1 MMNNLSEWWKRGVVY
16 QIYPRSFQDG
26 DGDGIGDIAGII
38 QRLDYLEWLGVDAIW
53 LSPIYASPMADFGY
67 DVANYRD
74 IEPIF
79 GNLDDFDRLVSEA
92 KARNIRVLLDFVP
105 NHSSDQ
111 HPWFLESRSSRD
123 NPKRDWYIWKDAN
136 PDGSP
141 PNNWLSVFGGSA
153 WEWDETTGQYYLHSF
168 LKEQPDLNWR
178 NPEVVAEIKD
188 SLAFWLKRGVS
199 GFRLDVIH
207 FLLKDDQFR
216 DDPVNPGFTE
226 GNPWE
231 GLIHQYSSL
240 QPGVYDLI
248 HEFRDVI
255 DFHGDNVLIGEINY
269 SAPIEEIVS
278 FYDGKGL
285 HLPFNFW
292 LILLAWNAGTL
303 RDFIH
308 RFDQAIPAGGWPN
321 YVLGNHDRTRL
332 GSRIGPE
339 YIRLAAMLLLSLRGT
354 PFIYYGEE
362 LGMLDVPIPADK
374 VQDPWEIN
382 VPGQG
387 RDPVRTPMLW
397 DDKPNAGFTEG
408 TPWLPVTAHYA
419 EHSVM
424 AQQQDPRSV
433 LHLYRV
439 LLQLRKES
447 DAIGLGDYDTLH
459 TDNLNTFV
467 FLRSYG
473 QERMIVALNFSGET
487 QQLNLPDYEHGQI
500 ELSTLSDRGGAV
512 QLNAF
517 ALRPYEGC
525 IIRVGA

>member
-1 MMNNLSEWWKRGVVY
+1 MHEWWKNGVVY

-26 DGDGIGDIAGII
+26 NGDGIGDLDGII
-38 QRLDYLEWLGVDAIW
+38 QRLDYLQWLGVDAIW

-111 HPWFLESRSSRD
+111 HEWFLESRSSRE

-216 DDPVNPGFTE
+216 DDPVNPDFTE

-231 GLIHQYSSL
+231 GLIHQYSNL

-255 DFHGDNVLIGEINY
+255 DFYGDNVLIGEINY
-269 SAPIEEIVS
+269 SAPIEEIIS

-292 LILLAWNAGTL
+292 LILLKWNAGAL

-308 RFDQAIPAGGWPN
+308 SFDQAIPKGGWPN

-397 DDKPNAGFTEG
+397 DGTPNAGFTSG
-408 TPWLPVTAHYA
+408 TPWLPVTDNFA
-419 EHSVM
+419 EHSVE
-424 AQQQDPRSV
+424 AQQQDQRSV
-433 LHLYRV
+433 LHLYHA
-439 LLQLRKES
+439 LLQLRKEN

-459 TDNLNTFV
+459 ANTPDTLI
-467 FLRSYG
+467 FLRSHG
-473 QERMIVALNFSGET
+473 QERVIVALNFSGEL
-487 QQLNLPDYEHGQI
+487 QQLNLPGYEHGQI
-500 ELSTLSDRGGAV
+500 ELSTLLDRGGEIK
-512 QLNAF
+512 LSAF
-517 ALRPYEGC
+517 ELRPYEGL
-525 IIRVGA
+525 IIRVEA